1 MKTKFNFFSKAVILF
16 LMFATSVFSQ
26 SITNTLGTGGLFLIK
41 DASNNYLSL
50 SQSTGQIN
58 ILKTLR
64 LENTT
69 SSSQGV
75 IFKGSDRFLHNFGS
89 NNIFFG
95 VNSGNFTLTGAS
107 DNIGIGQSSLFN
119 LTTGD
124 ANTAVGHLTLNS
136 NTAGYFNTAVGYQSL
151 KFNNSGNSNT
161 GIGHLSLYSNTTG
174 NYNSAIGDISLY
186 SNTTGDDNTAVGYK
200 SLGSNTTGNDNTAV
214 GYKSLE
220 FNTAGFKNTAFGFGS
235 LGLNTSG
242 IQNTAMGFGSMYSNT
257 TGRSN
262 TGIGQNSLGNN
273 TNGDYNTALGM
284 YSSLDI
290 TSGSFNTTLGY
301 SSGSNITTG
310 QNLTLLGYFAQPTS
324 GSATNQI
331 TLGNNNVFSLRCNV
345 QTITSLSDMRDKKN
359 IKDLPLG
366 LDFLMKVKP
375 RIFNW
380 DKREW
385 YDNNTSDGTKIQNTP
400 TAGFIAQELDEVQTN
415 ENAEW
420 LNLVLK
426 DNPEKIEATY
436 GNLLPVMVKAIQ
448 ELKSEND
455 ILKQNNES
463 LLSEVESLKLMN
475 DKIVNLEKIV
485 GDMTSIKHTSIN
497 NAHQNKTISNAGELK

>member
-1 MKTKFNFFSKAVILF
+1 MKTKLNLFSKSVILF

-26 SITNTLGTGGLFLIK
+26 SITNTLGTSGLFLIK
-41 DASNNYLSL
+41 DAANNYLSL
-50 SQSTGQIN
+50 TQSTGQVN

-75 IFKGSDRFLHNFGS
+75 MFKGADRFLHSFGS
-89 NNIFFG
+89 SNLFLG
-95 VNSGNFTLTGAS
+95 VNSGNFTLTGAGAK
-107 DNIGIGQSSLFN
+107 IGIGQSSLTS

-124 ANTAVGHLTLNS
+124 ANTALGYLTLTSNTEGYS
-136 NTAGYFNTAVGYQSL
+136 NTALGYQSL
-151 KFNNSGNSNT
+151 KFNNTGYSNT
-161 GIGHLSLYSNTTG
+161 AVGHLTLYGNTSGISNTAFGDLSLYSNISG
-174 NYNSAIGDISLY
+174 NYNSALGDHALY
-186 SNTTGDDNTAVGYK
+186 SNIQGDDNTAVGYK
-200 SLGSNTTGNDNTAV
+200 SLETNEAGNKNTAV
-214 GYKSLE
+214 GFVSLRYNTNGVE
-220 FNTAGFKNTAFGFGS
+220 NTALGYGS
-235 LGLNTSG
+235 LN
-242 IQNTAMGFGSMYSNT
+242 SNL

-262 TGIGQNSLGNN
+262 TGVGLASLNSNTLGNYN
-273 TNGDYNTALGM
+273 TSVGMHSLLANIDGSFNTALG
-284 YSSLDI
+284 YSA
-290 TSGSFNTTLGY
+290 GSNVTTGDNLTLVGY
-301 SSGSNITTG
+301 NAQPSSGSAN
-310 QNLTLLGYFAQPTS
+310 
-324 GSATNQI
+324 NQI

-359 IKDLPLG
+359 ITDLNLG

-385 YDNNTSDGTKIQNTP
+385 YENNISDGTMIQKIP
-400 TAGFIAQELDEVQTN
+400 TAGFIAQELDEVQKT

-455 ILKQNNES
+455 ILKQNNER

-475 DKIVNLEKIV
+475 DKIAKLEQTLSEMASVKLTSFKISDVN
-485 GDMTSIKHTSIN
+485 N
-497 NAHQNKTISNAGELK
+497 TILIEGEGK